1 MVVVAK
7 ELGISLGWDIVSP
20 VFLASGLYMLVIKG
34 KISREIITFASTVI
48 IQPSITHTS
57 GLVFAEV

>member
-7 ELGISLGWDIVSP
+7 ELDIRLGWDTVSP
-20 VFLASGLYMLVIKG
+20 IFLVSGWYMLVSKG

-48 IQPSITHTS
+48 IQPSIIHSS